1 MKKENRGG
9 ARPGS
14 GRPSTNLKTFT
25 IRCYPDVIKQVR
37 ETVKQINDNYE
48 K

>member
-9 ARPGS
+9 RRAGA
-14 GRPSTNLKTFT
+14 GRPQTNLKTFT
-25 IRCYPDVIKQVR
+25 IRCYPEVIKYVR